1 MRANNQQQKGGVHYL
16 IIILYSFFIATILVP
31 AVMYPS
37 MASEGAQ
44 ASGFSWGHFAGLLMN
59 TVFIFVFFVSMG
71 NAMTYERLDQIQC
84 TLYLV
89 PLICVLLDIFV
100 FKANL
105 GNADIIAI
113 CLMIPFY
120 AVVSFLRSVN
130 VLK

>member
-1 MRANNQQQKGGVHYL
+1 MQKGGIHYL
-16 IIILYSFFIATILVP
+16 IVIIYTLFLTTILVP

-37 MASEGAQ
+37 MASNNQ
-44 ASGFSWGHFAGLLMN
+44 NVDGFSWAHFAGLL
-59 TVFIFVFFVSMG
+59 VCSLFVFVFLVSVG
-71 NAMTYERLDQIQC
+71 NAMTYERLDQIQS

-89 PLICVLLDIFV
+89 PIICIIEDVFV

-113 CLMIPFY
+113 CLLIPFY
-120 AVVSFLRSVN
+120 GLISTLRSVN